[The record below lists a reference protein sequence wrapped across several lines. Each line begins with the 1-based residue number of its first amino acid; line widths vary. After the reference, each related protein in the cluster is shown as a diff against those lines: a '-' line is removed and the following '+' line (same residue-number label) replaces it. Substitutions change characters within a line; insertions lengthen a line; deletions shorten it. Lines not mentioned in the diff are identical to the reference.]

1 MLAHLPIPILTRAA
15 ALHTIRVF
23 RRAFQAF
30 QGAGGRIETASE
42 FLLKRC
48 VEIALFRF
56 QNNLYKPFQ
65 RLYSGV
71 EMVFRLEKRIWR
83 QIEIARFR
91 AAGNAVERVESAFQK
106 AEFRGRIMTN
116 RNERGKRTRVIKP
129 YPAYTLEDVLEIAD
143 TIQNANAGLPFERAL
158 LAGAL
163 GTTPKS
169 SAFTMRL
176 NASAAYGLTQ
186 GGYNDAEIR
195 LTPLGQAA
203 ASEDDA
209 RREQALAAAAMT
221 PGVFGKFYELLDGKR
236 LPESAAAQ
244 SILRREQGVA
254 ESLTEEC
261 LSIIIANGE
270 YAGLLRE
277 ENGAAIVRIGARAQ
291 PQAVASQASPDEA
304 SQSTQPALAPAADEA
319 AVADATSDNGRNAG
333 REGKVFVGHIGESEA
348 ARFVA
353 SMLEQFGIP
362 IAKPDFG
369 EDGRPAALSGAAGEM
384 RTAGAAALVF
394 AGGARSQDAR
404 DGMLCMLGACL
415 ALYGE
420 RVVIFHETDAVAG
433 LNLDGLSCVGF
444 ERERIAESGLGL
456 LMGLHKAGVV
466 SVSA

>member
-1 MLAHLPIPILTRAA
+1 
-15 ALHTIRVF
+15 
-23 RRAFQAF
+23 
-30 QGAGGRIETASE
+30 
-42 FLLKRC
+42 
-48 VEIALFRF
+48 
-56 QNNLYKPFQ
+56 
-65 RLYSGV
+65 
-71 EMVFRLEKRIWR
+71 
-83 QIEIARFR
+83 
-91 AAGNAVERVESAFQK
+91 
-106 AEFRGRIMTN
+106 MTN

-129 YPAYTLEDVLEIAD
+129 YPAYTLEDVVDIAE

-195 LTPLGQAA
+195 LTPLGHAA
-203 ASEDDA
+203 ASEDDDG
-209 RREQALAAAAMT
+209 RRKQALAEAAMT

-236 LPESAAAQ
+236 LPKGAAAQ
-244 SILRREQGVA
+244 SILKREQGVA
-254 ESLTEEC
+254 ESLTGEC

-291 PQAVASQASPDEA
+291 PQAVAAQATQDAVAQSPDTA
-304 SQSTQPALAPAADEA
+304 AQPALAPKPAADAE
-319 AVADATSDNGRNAG
+319 DAGRDNG

-353 SMLEQFGIP
+353 SMLEQFGIA
-362 IAKPDFG
+362 IANPDFG

-384 RTAGAAALVF
+384 KTAGAAALVF
-394 AGGARSQDAR
+394 AGNGQSQAAR

>member
-1 MLAHLPIPILTRAA
+1 
-15 ALHTIRVF
+15 
-23 RRAFQAF
+23 
-30 QGAGGRIETASE
+30 
-42 FLLKRC
+42 
-48 VEIALFRF
+48 
-56 QNNLYKPFQ
+56 
-65 RLYSGV
+65 
-71 EMVFRLEKRIWR
+71 
-83 QIEIARFR
+83 
-91 AAGNAVERVESAFQK
+91 
-106 AEFRGRIMTN
+106 MTN
-116 RNERGKRTRVIKP
+116 RTERGKRTRIIKP
-129 YPAYTLEDVLEIAD
+129 YPAHTLEDALGIAD

-203 ASEDDA
+203 VAAEDESQ
-209 RREQALAAAAMT
+209 RKRALAEAAMT

-254 ESLTEEC
+254 ESLAEEC

-270 YAGLLRE
+270 YAGILRE
-277 ENGAAIVRIGARAQ
+277 ENGGVIVRIGARSQ
-291 PQAVASQASPDEA
+291 P
-304 SQSTQPALAPAADEA
+304 
-319 AVADATSDNGRNAG
+319 VADAAQASLDTPAQPAIAPPTSDLSSGDVDAASKDE
-333 REGKVFVGHIGESEA
+333 REGKVFVGHVGESEA

-384 RTAGAAALVF
+384 KTAGAAALVF
-394 AGGARSQDAR
+394 AGGSQSQAAR

>member
-1 MLAHLPIPILTRAA
+1 
-15 ALHTIRVF
+15 
-23 RRAFQAF
+23 
-30 QGAGGRIETASE
+30 
-42 FLLKRC
+42 
-48 VEIALFRF
+48 
-56 QNNLYKPFQ
+56 
-65 RLYSGV
+65 
-71 EMVFRLEKRIWR
+71 
-83 QIEIARFR
+83 
-91 AAGNAVERVESAFQK
+91 
-106 AEFRGRIMTN
+106 MTN

-129 YPAYTLEDVLEIAD
+129 YPAYTLEDVVDIAE

-186 GGYNDAEIR
+186 GGYNDAEIV

-203 ASEDDA
+203 ASEDEG
-209 RREQALAAAAMT
+209 RRKQALAEAAMT

-254 ESLTEEC
+254 ESLTGEC

-291 PQAVASQASPDEA
+291 AQAVEVSASPDA
-304 SQSTQPALAPAADEA
+304 VGQAQDGVAQPALAPMPPADAADTA
-319 AVADATSDNGRNAG
+319 SDNG

-362 IAKPDFG
+362 IANPDFG

-394 AGGARSQDAR
+394 AGNGQSQAAR

-420 RVVIFHETDAVAG
+420 RVVIFHETGAVAG

>member
-1 MLAHLPIPILTRAA
+1 M
-15 ALHTIRVF
+15 
-23 RRAFQAF
+23 
-30 QGAGGRIETASE
+30 
-42 FLLKRC
+42 
-48 VEIALFRF
+48 
-56 QNNLYKPFQ
+56 
-65 RLYSGV
+65 
-71 EMVFRLEKRIWR
+71 EMVFRLENKAWD
-83 QIEIARFR
+83 QVEIARFR
-91 AAGNAVERVESAFQK
+91 VADDAVVRVESAFQK
-106 AEFRGRIMTN
+106 AKFRGRIMTN
-116 RNERGKRTRVIKP
+116 RTERGKRTRIIKP
-129 YPAYTLEDVLEIAD
+129 YPAHTLEEALGIAD
-143 TIQNANAGLPFERAL
+143 AIQNANAGLPFERAL

-203 ASEDDA
+203 VAEDDA
-209 RREQALAAAAMT
+209 RCKLALAEAAMT

-254 ESLTEEC
+254 ESLTGEC

-270 YAGLLRE
+270 YAGILRE
-277 ENGAAIVRIGARAQ
+277 ENGAAIVRIGARSRAQAIAAQASLDTPAQ
-291 PQAVASQASPDEA
+291 PPIAP
-304 SQSTQPALAPAADEA
+304 LAPEMSAGNEDAASKDE
-319 AVADATSDNGRNAG
+319 
-333 REGKVFVGHIGESEA
+333 REGKVFVGHVGESEA

-369 EDGRPAALSGAAGEM
+369 VDGRPAALSGAAGEM
-384 RTAGAAALVF
+384 KTAGAAALVF
-394 AGGARSQDAR
+394 AGGSQSQAAR

-444 ERERIAESGLGL
+444 EPERIAESGLGL

>member
-1 MLAHLPIPILTRAA
+1 
-15 ALHTIRVF
+15 
-23 RRAFQAF
+23 
-30 QGAGGRIETASE
+30 
-42 FLLKRC
+42 
-48 VEIALFRF
+48 
-56 QNNLYKPFQ
+56 
-65 RLYSGV
+65 
-71 EMVFRLEKRIWR
+71 
-83 QIEIARFR
+83 
-91 AAGNAVERVESAFQK
+91 
-106 AEFRGRIMTN
+106 MTN

-129 YPAYTLEDVLEIAD
+129 YPAYTLEDVVDIAG

-203 ASEDDA
+203 AEDDDG
-209 RREQALAAAAMT
+209 RRKRALAEAAMT

-236 LPESAAAQ
+236 LPEGAAAQ

-254 ESLTEEC
+254 ESLTGEC

-277 ENGAAIVRIGARAQ
+277 ENGGAIVRIGARAQ
-291 PQAVASQASPDEA
+291 AQAVAAQASADVVAQSPDAGAQPTLA
-304 SQSTQPALAPAADEA
+304 STPPAGE
-319 AVADATSDNGRNAG
+319 ADATSDNGRTAS

-353 SMLEQFGIP
+353 SMLEQFGIA
-362 IAKPDFG
+362 IANPDFG
-369 EDGRPAALSGAAGEM
+369 EDGRPAALAGAAGEM

-394 AGGARSQDAR
+394 AGNGQSQAAR

-420 RVVIFHETDAVAG
+420 RVVIFHETDAVDG

>member
-1 MLAHLPIPILTRAA
+1 
-15 ALHTIRVF
+15 
-23 RRAFQAF
+23 
-30 QGAGGRIETASE
+30 
-42 FLLKRC
+42 
-48 VEIALFRF
+48 
-56 QNNLYKPFQ
+56 
-65 RLYSGV
+65 
-71 EMVFRLEKRIWR
+71 
-83 QIEIARFR
+83 
-91 AAGNAVERVESAFQK
+91 
-106 AEFRGRIMTN
+106 MTN

-129 YPAYTLEDVLEIAD
+129 YPAYTLEDVVDIAG

-203 ASEDDA
+203 ASEDDDG
-209 RREQALAAAAMT
+209 RRKQALAEAAMT

-254 ESLTEEC
+254 ESLTGEC

-270 YAGLLRE
+270 FAELLRE

-291 PQAVASQASPDEA
+291 PQAVAAQTAQDAVAQSPDA
-304 SQSTQPALAPAADEA
+304 VAQPALASKPAADAEDA
-319 AVADATSDNGRNAG
+319 ARDRDNG

-362 IAKPDFG
+362 IANPDFG
-369 EDGRPAALSGAAGEM
+369 ADGRPAALSGAAGEM

-394 AGGARSQDAR
+394 AGNGQSQAAR

>member
-1 MLAHLPIPILTRAA
+1 
-15 ALHTIRVF
+15 
-23 RRAFQAF
+23 
-30 QGAGGRIETASE
+30 
-42 FLLKRC
+42 
-48 VEIALFRF
+48 
-56 QNNLYKPFQ
+56 
-65 RLYSGV
+65 
-71 EMVFRLEKRIWR
+71 
-83 QIEIARFR
+83 
-91 AAGNAVERVESAFQK
+91 
-106 AEFRGRIMTN
+106 MTN

-129 YPAYTLEDVLEIAD
+129 YPAYTLEDVVDIAG

-195 LTPLGQAA
+195 LTPLGQSA
-203 ASEDDA
+203 ASEDDDG
-209 RREQALAAAAMT
+209 RRKRALAEAAMT

-236 LPESAAAQ
+236 LPEGAAAQ

-254 ESLTEEC
+254 ESLTGEC

-291 PQAVASQASPDEA
+291 PQAVAAQGSPDAAE
-304 SQSTQPALAPAADEA
+304 QSALAPPAPDPSAGDE
-319 AVADATSDNGRNAG
+319 DATSNNGRTAS

-362 IAKPDFG
+362 IANPDFG
-369 EDGRPAALSGAAGEM
+369 ADGRPAALSGAAGEM

-394 AGGARSQDAR
+394 AGNGQSQAAR

-420 RVVIFHETDAVAG
+420 RVVIFHETDAVDG

>member
-1 MLAHLPIPILTRAA
+1 
-15 ALHTIRVF
+15 
-23 RRAFQAF
+23 
-30 QGAGGRIETASE
+30 
-42 FLLKRC
+42 
-48 VEIALFRF
+48 
-56 QNNLYKPFQ
+56 
-65 RLYSGV
+65 
-71 EMVFRLEKRIWR
+71 
-83 QIEIARFR
+83 
-91 AAGNAVERVESAFQK
+91 
-106 AEFRGRIMTN
+106 MTN
-116 RNERGKRTRVIKP
+116 RTERGKRTRIIKP
-129 YPAYTLEDVLEIAD
+129 YPAHTLEEALGIAD
-143 TIQNANAGLPFERAL
+143 AIQNANAGLPFERAL

-203 ASEDDA
+203 VAEDDA
-209 RREQALAAAAMT
+209 RRKRALAEAAMT

-254 ESLTEEC
+254 ESLTGEC

-270 YAGLLRE
+270 YAGILRE
-277 ENGAAIVRIGARAQ
+277 ENGAAIVRIGARGQ
-291 PQAVASQASPDEA
+291 PRAVVSQASLDTPA
-304 SQSTQPALAPAADEA
+304 QPAIAPP
-319 AVADATSDNGRNAG
+319 TSDMSAGDEDAVSKDG
-333 REGKVFVGHIGESEA
+333 REGKVFVGHVGESEA

-353 SMLEQFGIP
+353 SMLEQFGIA

-369 EDGRPAALSGAAGEM
+369 VDGRPAALSGAAGEM
-384 RTAGAAALVF
+384 KTAGAAALVF
-394 AGGARSQDAR
+394 ASGSQSQAAR

-444 ERERIAESGLGL
+444 EPERIAESGLGL

>member
-1 MLAHLPIPILTRAA
+1 
-15 ALHTIRVF
+15 
-23 RRAFQAF
+23 
-30 QGAGGRIETASE
+30 
-42 FLLKRC
+42 
-48 VEIALFRF
+48 
-56 QNNLYKPFQ
+56 
-65 RLYSGV
+65 
-71 EMVFRLEKRIWR
+71 
-83 QIEIARFR
+83 
-91 AAGNAVERVESAFQK
+91 
-106 AEFRGRIMTN
+106 MTN
-116 RNERGKRTRVIKP
+116 RTERGKRTRVIKP

-203 ASEDDA
+203 ADAGDDA
-209 RREQALAAAAMT
+209 RREQALAEAAMT

-236 LPESAAAQ
+236 LPEAAAAQ

-277 ENGAAIVRIGARAQ
+277 ENGGAVVRIGARAQ
-291 PQAVASQASPDEA
+291 PQAAAAQAQAAQGDVAQA
-304 SQSTQPALAPAADEA
+304 ALAPVPPADETDA
-319 AVADATSDNGRNAG
+319 ARDNGRDAG

-369 EDGRPAALSGAAGEM
+369 QAGRPAALSDAAGEM

-420 RVVIFHETDAVAG
+420 RVVIFHETDAVDG

>member
-1 MLAHLPIPILTRAA
+1 
-15 ALHTIRVF
+15 
-23 RRAFQAF
+23 
-30 QGAGGRIETASE
+30 
-42 FLLKRC
+42 
-48 VEIALFRF
+48 
-56 QNNLYKPFQ
+56 
-65 RLYSGV
+65 
-71 EMVFRLEKRIWR
+71 
-83 QIEIARFR
+83 
-91 AAGNAVERVESAFQK
+91 
-106 AEFRGRIMTN
+106 MTN
-116 RNERGKRTRVIKP
+116 RTERGKRTRVIKP

-186 GGYNDAEIR
+186 GGYNDAEIV

-203 ASEDDA
+203 ASEDDDG
-209 RREQALAAAAMT
+209 RRKQALAEAAMT
-221 PGVFGKFYELLDGKR
+221 PVVFGKFYELLDGKR
-236 LPESAAAQ
+236 LPEPAAAQ

-254 ESLTEEC
+254 ESLTGEC

-277 ENGAAIVRIGARAQ
+277 ENGGAIVRLGARAQ
-291 PQAVASQASPDEA
+291 AQAATAQATPDVAA
-304 SQSTQPALAPAADEA
+304 QSAQSALAPMPP
-319 AVADATSDNGRNAG
+319 ADAEHAARDNGRDAA
-333 REGKVFVGHIGESEA
+333 REGKVFVGHIGESDA

-420 RVVIFHETDAVAG
+420 RVVIFHETDAVDG

>member
-1 MLAHLPIPILTRAA
+1 
-15 ALHTIRVF
+15 
-23 RRAFQAF
+23 
-30 QGAGGRIETASE
+30 
-42 FLLKRC
+42 
-48 VEIALFRF
+48 
-56 QNNLYKPFQ
+56 
-65 RLYSGV
+65 
-71 EMVFRLEKRIWR
+71 
-83 QIEIARFR
+83 
-91 AAGNAVERVESAFQK
+91 
-106 AEFRGRIMTN
+106 MTN

-129 YPAYTLEDVLEIAD
+129 YPAYTLEDVVDIAE

-203 ASEDDA
+203 ASEDDG
-209 RREQALAAAAMT
+209 RREQALAEAAMT

-254 ESLTEEC
+254 ESLTGEC

-277 ENGAAIVRIGARAQ
+277 ENGGAVVRIGARAQ
-291 PQAVASQASPDEA
+291 PQAVAAQAAPGAVAQSPGDVE
-304 SQSTQPALAPAADEA
+304 QPALAPKPAADAE
-319 AVADATSDNGRNAG
+319 DAGRDAGRDDG

-353 SMLEQFGIP
+353 SMLEQFGIA
-362 IAKPDFG
+362 IADPDFG
-369 EDGRPAALSGAAGEM
+369 ADGRPAALSGAAGEM

-394 AGGARSQDAR
+394 AGNGQSQAAR

>member
-1 MLAHLPIPILTRAA
+1 
-15 ALHTIRVF
+15 
-23 RRAFQAF
+23 
-30 QGAGGRIETASE
+30 
-42 FLLKRC
+42 
-48 VEIALFRF
+48 
-56 QNNLYKPFQ
+56 
-65 RLYSGV
+65 
-71 EMVFRLEKRIWR
+71 
-83 QIEIARFR
+83 
-91 AAGNAVERVESAFQK
+91 
-106 AEFRGRIMTN
+106 MTN
-116 RNERGKRTRVIKP
+116 RNERGKRTRVTRP
-129 YPAYTLEDVLEIAD
+129 YPTYTLEDSLEIAD

-186 GGYNDAEIR
+186 GGYNDAEIT
-195 LTPLGQAA
+195 LTPLGQTAVA
-203 ASEDDA
+203 EDDA
-209 RREQALAAAAMT
+209 RRKIALTEAAVT

-270 YAGLLRE
+270 YAGILRE
-277 ENGAAIVRIGARAQ
+277 ENGTAIVRIGARSMPQTVMAQASLDTPAQ
-291 PQAVASQASPDEA
+291 PAIAPPAPDLSVGGEDAASKDE
-304 SQSTQPALAPAADEA
+304 
-319 AVADATSDNGRNAG
+319 
-333 REGKVFVGHIGESEA
+333 REGKVFVGHVGESEA

-369 EDGRPAALSGAAGEM
+369 VDGRPAALSGAAGEM
-384 RTAGAAALVF
+384 KTAGAAALVF
-394 AGGARSQDAR
+394 AGGAQSQAAR

-444 ERERIAESGLGL
+444 EPERIAESGLGL

>member
-1 MLAHLPIPILTRAA
+1 
-15 ALHTIRVF
+15 
-23 RRAFQAF
+23 
-30 QGAGGRIETASE
+30 
-42 FLLKRC
+42 
-48 VEIALFRF
+48 
-56 QNNLYKPFQ
+56 
-65 RLYSGV
+65 
-71 EMVFRLEKRIWR
+71 
-83 QIEIARFR
+83 
-91 AAGNAVERVESAFQK
+91 
-106 AEFRGRIMTN
+106 MTN

-129 YPAYTLEDVLEIAD
+129 YPAYTLEDVVDIAA

-203 ASEDDA
+203 ASEDDDG
-209 RREQALAAAAMT
+209 RRKQALAEAAMT

-254 ESLTEEC
+254 ESLTGEC

-291 PQAVASQASPDEA
+291 PQSPAVEAQASPDVA
-304 SQSTQPALAPAADEA
+304 AQSAQPALAPMPTADEA
-319 AVADATSDNGRNAG
+319 DAGRDNG

-353 SMLEQFGIP
+353 SMLEQFGIA
-362 IAKPDFG
+362 IANPDFG
-369 EDGRPAALSGAAGEM
+369 EDGRPAALAGAAGEM

-394 AGGARSQDAR
+394 AGNGQSQAAR

-433 LNLDGLSCVGF
+433 VNLDGLSCVGF

>member
-1 MLAHLPIPILTRAA
+1 
-15 ALHTIRVF
+15 
-23 RRAFQAF
+23 
-30 QGAGGRIETASE
+30 
-42 FLLKRC
+42 
-48 VEIALFRF
+48 
-56 QNNLYKPFQ
+56 
-65 RLYSGV
+65 
-71 EMVFRLEKRIWR
+71 
-83 QIEIARFR
+83 
-91 AAGNAVERVESAFQK
+91 
-106 AEFRGRIMTN
+106 MTN

-129 YPAYTLEDVLEIAD
+129 YPAYTLEDVVDIAG

-203 ASEDDA
+203 ASEDDG
-209 RREQALAAAAMT
+209 RRKQALAEAAMT

-236 LPESAAAQ
+236 LPEGAAAQ
-244 SILRREQGVA
+244 SILKREQGVA
-254 ESLTEEC
+254 ESLTGEC

-277 ENGAAIVRIGARAQ
+277 ENGGAVVRIGARAQ
-291 PQAVASQASPDEA
+291 PQSQAVASPASPDVVA
-304 SQSTQPALAPAADEA
+304 QSPGDVAQPALAPQAPETSGGAEDAAR
-319 AVADATSDNGRNAG
+319 DARDNG

-353 SMLEQFGIP
+353 SMLEQFGIA
-362 IAKPDFG
+362 IANPDFG
-369 EDGRPAALSGAAGEM
+369 ADGRPAALSGAAGEM

-394 AGGARSQDAR
+394 AGNGQSQAAR

-420 RVVIFHETDAVAG
+420 RVVIFHETDAVDG

>member
-1 MLAHLPIPILTRAA
+1 
-15 ALHTIRVF
+15 
-23 RRAFQAF
+23 
-30 QGAGGRIETASE
+30 
-42 FLLKRC
+42 
-48 VEIALFRF
+48 
-56 QNNLYKPFQ
+56 
-65 RLYSGV
+65 
-71 EMVFRLEKRIWR
+71 
-83 QIEIARFR
+83 
-91 AAGNAVERVESAFQK
+91 
-106 AEFRGRIMTN
+106 MTN
-116 RNERGKRTRVIKP
+116 RTERVKRTRVTRP
-129 YPAYTLEDVLEIAD
+129 YPTYTLEDALDIAD

-176 NASAAYGLTQ
+176 NASSAYGLTQ
-186 GGYNDAEIR
+186 GGYNDAEIS
-195 LTPLGQAA
+195 LTPLGQTAA
-203 ASEDDA
+203 AAEDDA
-209 RREQALAAAAMT
+209 RRKRALAEAAMT

-254 ESLTEEC
+254 ESLTAEC

-270 YAGLLRE
+270 YAGILCE
-277 ENGAAIVRIGARAQ
+277 ENGAAIVRIGARSQ
-291 PQAVASQASPDEA
+291 PQPVAAQASLDAEE
-304 SQSTQPALAPAADEA
+304 QPAPAPPAGDEDAAQDK
-319 AVADATSDNGRNAG
+319 G
-333 REGKVFVGHIGESEA
+333 REGKVFVGHVGESEA

-362 IAKPDFG
+362 IANPDFG

-384 RTAGAAALVF
+384 KTAGAAALVF
-394 AGGARSQDAR
+394 AGGAQSQAAR
-404 DGMLCMLGACL
+404 DGMLCLLGACL

-433 LNLDGLSCVGF
+433 MNLDGLSCVGF
-444 ERERIAESGLGL
+444 EPERIAESGLGL

>member
-1 MLAHLPIPILTRAA
+1 M
-15 ALHTIRVF
+15 
-23 RRAFQAF
+23 
-30 QGAGGRIETASE
+30 
-42 FLLKRC
+42 
-48 VEIALFRF
+48 
-56 QNNLYKPFQ
+56 
-65 RLYSGV
+65 
-71 EMVFRLEKRIWR
+71 EMAFRLENKAWH
-83 QIEIARFR
+83 QVESARFR
-91 AAGNAVERVESAFQK
+91 VADNLIERVESAFQK

-116 RNERGKRTRVIKP
+116 RTERGKRTRVTRP
-129 YPAYTLEDVLEIAD
+129 YPTYTLEDALEIAD

-203 ASEDDA
+203 VAEDDGRRKRA
-209 RREQALAAAAMT
+209 RAEAAMT

-236 LPESAAAQ
+236 LPEAAAAQ

-261 LSIIIANGE
+261 LSILIANGE
-270 YAGLLRE
+270 YAGILHE
-277 ENGAAIVRIGARAQ
+277 ENGGAIVRIGARSQ
-291 PQAVASQASPDEA
+291 PQSGAAQASHDEA
-304 SQSTQPALAPAADEA
+304 EQVGLAPPATPAPSASDEDAAQEDE
-319 AVADATSDNGRNAG
+319 
-333 REGKVFVGHIGESEA
+333 REGKVFVGHVGESEA

-369 EDGRPAALSGAAGEM
+369 VDGRPAALSRAAGEM
-384 RTAGAAALVF
+384 KTAGAAALVF
-394 AGGARSQDAR
+394 AGGSHSQAAR
-404 DGMLCMLGACL
+404 DGMLCLLGACL

-444 ERERIAESGLGL
+444 EPERIAESGLGL

>member
-1 MLAHLPIPILTRAA
+1 
-15 ALHTIRVF
+15 
-23 RRAFQAF
+23 
-30 QGAGGRIETASE
+30 
-42 FLLKRC
+42 
-48 VEIALFRF
+48 
-56 QNNLYKPFQ
+56 
-65 RLYSGV
+65 
-71 EMVFRLEKRIWR
+71 
-83 QIEIARFR
+83 
-91 AAGNAVERVESAFQK
+91 
-106 AEFRGRIMTN
+106 MTN

-129 YPAYTLEDVLEIAD
+129 YPAYTLEDVVDIAA

-186 GGYNDAEIR
+186 GGYNDAEIV

-203 ASEDDA
+203 ASEDDDG
-209 RREQALAAAAMT
+209 RRKQALAEAAMT

-236 LPESAAAQ
+236 LPEGAAAQ
-244 SILRREQGVA
+244 SILKREQGVA
-254 ESLTEEC
+254 ESLTGEC

-270 YAGLLRE
+270 FAGLLRE
-277 ENGAAIVRIGARAQ
+277 ENGAAVVRIGARAQ
-291 PQAVASQASPDEA
+291 PQPVAAQASPDA
-304 SQSTQPALAPAADEA
+304 VAQATGDAAQAALAPMPPADTDHAAQ
-319 AVADATSDNGRNAG
+319 DNG

-353 SMLEQFGIP
+353 SMLEQFGIA
-362 IAKPDFG
+362 IANPDFG
-369 EDGRPAALSGAAGEM
+369 ADGRPAALSGAAGEM

-394 AGGARSQDAR
+394 AGNGQSQAAR

>member
-1 MLAHLPIPILTRAA
+1 
-15 ALHTIRVF
+15 
-23 RRAFQAF
+23 
-30 QGAGGRIETASE
+30 
-42 FLLKRC
+42 
-48 VEIALFRF
+48 
-56 QNNLYKPFQ
+56 
-65 RLYSGV
+65 
-71 EMVFRLEKRIWR
+71 
-83 QIEIARFR
+83 
-91 AAGNAVERVESAFQK
+91 
-106 AEFRGRIMTN
+106 MTN
-116 RNERGKRTRVIKP
+116 RTERGKRTRIIKP
-129 YPAYTLEDVLEIAD
+129 YPAHTLEDALGIAD

-176 NASAAYGLTQ
+176 NASASYGLTQ

-203 ASEDDA
+203 VAAEDEA
-209 RREQALAAAAMT
+209 RRKRALAEAAMT

-254 ESLTEEC
+254 ESLTGEC

-270 YAGLLRE
+270 YAGILRE
-277 ENGAAIVRIGARAQ
+277 ENGAAIVRIGARRQSQAVVAQASLDTPAQ
-291 PQAVASQASPDEA
+291 PAI
-304 SQSTQPALAPAADEA
+304 APP
-319 AVADATSDNGRNAG
+319 TSDLSAGDEDAASKDG
-333 REGKVFVGHIGESEA
+333 REGKVFVGHVGESEA

-384 RTAGAAALVF
+384 KTAGAATLVF
-394 AGGARSQDAR
+394 AGNGQSQAAR

-444 ERERIAESGLGL
+444 EPERIAESGLGL

>member
-1 MLAHLPIPILTRAA
+1 MEMA
-15 ALHTIRVF
+15 F
-23 RRAFQAF
+23 RLEKEAWHQ
-30 QGAGGRIETASE
+30 
-42 FLLKRC
+42 
-48 VEIALFRF
+48 VEIALFRVAD
-56 QNNLYKPFQ
+56 N
-65 RLYSGV
+65 
-71 EMVFRLEKRIWR
+71 RI
-83 QIEIARFR
+83 ER
-91 AAGNAVERVESAFQK
+91 AESAFQK

-116 RNERGKRTRVIKP
+116 RTERGKRTRIIKP
-129 YPAYTLEDVLEIAD
+129 YPAYTLEEALGIAD
-143 TIQNANAGLPFERAL
+143 AIQNANAGLPFERAL

-203 ASEDDA
+203 VAEDDA
-209 RREQALAAAAMT
+209 RRKRALADAAMT

-254 ESLTEEC
+254 ESLTGEC

-270 YAGLLRE
+270 YAGILRE
-277 ENGAAIVRIGARAQ
+277 ENGGAIVRIGERGQ
-291 PQAVASQASPDEA
+291 PQAVMAQASLDTPA
-304 SQSTQPALAPAADEA
+304 QPAIAPPTPDMSVGGEDAASEDE
-319 AVADATSDNGRNAG
+319 
-333 REGKVFVGHIGESEA
+333 REGKVFVGHVGESEA
-348 ARFVA
+348 ALFVA

-369 EDGRPAALSGAAGEM
+369 VDGRPAALSGAAGEM
-384 RTAGAAALVF
+384 KTAGAAALVF
-394 AGGARSQDAR
+394 AGNGQSQAAR

-444 ERERIAESGLGL
+444 EPERIAESGLGL